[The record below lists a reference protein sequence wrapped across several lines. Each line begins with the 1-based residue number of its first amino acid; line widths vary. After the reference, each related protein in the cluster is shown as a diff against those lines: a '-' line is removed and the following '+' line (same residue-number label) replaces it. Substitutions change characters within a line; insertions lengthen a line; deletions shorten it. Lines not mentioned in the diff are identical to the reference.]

1 MNALMM
7 MTKMPRRPAQWA
19 SLLCSLVLAML
30 ALWLA
35 LHHPLSPLLMVVGVL
50 AAAAAAAR
58 WWTRTPALIALMPLI
73 GFAPWSGWITFE
85 ELDILVLAVAAGG
98 YAAWA
103 LELPPNERAPA
114 WRQELAYSPP
124 VLLLMLL
131 FAASLL
137 LALQR
142 GFADAGGFEFG
153 WWQGYHEAMNSL
165 RNVKAYFLAL
175 LLLPIW
181 VRAAA
186 VRPRELNMAL
196 QWALVAAL
204 VGMSLGAVWERSA
217 FPGLL
222 NFSSDYRTTSL
233 FWEMHVG
240 GAALDGAL
248 ALTMPFVLIALL
260 REQVPWRFA
269 ALMGLVVLGL
279 YACLTT
285 FSRGVY
291 AAVPVGL
298 VLMML
303 LRAAQWRRA
312 SQQKVLEIRPLLSVP
327 SAAKLGALL
336 LVLGFAGGVFAM
348 FGSSGYR
355 GMLALLGAM
364 MVLLTMPASQWLP
377 SRAQRLTGTVM
388 GALLALLVTGL
399 CASLAIYVNKA
410 AYVFFAM
417 ALCLALLLRR
427 LNKPGQARPVQS
439 CLLSAAWYWVLFCVV
454 LVADSWGGAGARDDA
469 LWVVLPI
476 ALVWPVMLFWP
487 ALWPFKTLGSL
498 GWRQRGLVF
507 SALLMVAALV
517 AILGGGVYLRDR
529 MATVSEDLGTRFTH
543 WRQGISMLHTTPEL
557 LLGKGAGRFVAD
569 RFFEGP
575 AEDHTG
581 DYRLQANGGRPYLV
595 LTGGHEINSFGQQF
609 RVTQRISPPEGMT
622 TATGRAHAAK
632 DLNLMVEICAK
643 HLLYAEE
650 CSVQRVRIKGEA
662 DPKVW
667 QDFKVDLAMGRGAA
681 MRGSWLAPRLITFS
695 VSIET
700 PDALL
705 DIDDLQ
711 LTDARGPLLSN
722 GSFADGMSHWFFSS
736 DRNHLPWH
744 IKNLGLH
751 VLFEQGIIGVT
762 LFAVLLLL
770 ALWRLSFGRG
780 KDQALAPPLAGALV
794 GFVCVGAFDS
804 LLDVPRVGFVFFALL
819 LFSLGLRALPGS
831 GVEKPQG

>member
-1 MNALMM
+1 MIASL
-7 MTKMPRRPAQWA
+7 PRRPSQWL
-19 SLLCSLVLAML
+19 SLLAAIAAAWL
-30 ALWLA
+30 ALWMA
-35 LHHPLSPLLMVVGVL
+35 MHHPLSPLLAVLGVL
-50 AAAAAAAR
+50 AAGAAAAR
-58 WWTRTPALIALMPLI
+58 WWTRTPLLIGLMPLI

-85 ELDILVLAVAAGG
+85 EFDILVLAVAAGAYTAG
-98 YAAWA
+98 A
-103 LELPPNERAPA
+103 LNLPPRERAPA
-114 WRQELAYSPP
+114 WRQELSYSPP
-124 VLLLMLL
+124 VLLLLLL
-131 FAASLL
+131 FAGSLA

-175 LLLPIW
+175 LLLPAW

-186 VRPRELNMAL
+186 VRPREQTNAL
-196 QWALVAAL
+196 QWGMAAAL
-204 VGMSLGAVWERSA
+204 VGMSLGALWERSA

-222 NFSSDYRTTSL
+222 NFSTDYRTTSL

-240 GAALDGAL
+240 GAAFDGAL
-248 ALTMPFVLIALL
+248 ALSMPFVLIALL
-260 REQVPWRFA
+260 REQVPWRFV
-269 ALMGLVVLGL
+269 ALMGVVVLGL

-291 AAVPVGL
+291 AAVPAGL
-298 VLMML
+298 VVML
-303 LRAAQWRRA
+303 LLRGEQWRRA
-312 SQQKVLEIRPLLSVP
+312 SRQKVLEIRPLLSVP
-327 SAAKLGALL
+327 GPAKLGALL
-336 LVLGFAGGVFAM
+336 LVLGFAGGVFTM

-377 SRAQRLTGTVM
+377 SRAQRVTGTVM
-388 GALLALLVTGL
+388 GALLALLITGA
-399 CASLAIYVNKA
+399 CASLAIYVNKS
-410 AYVFFAM
+410 AYVFFAI

-439 CLLSAAWYWVLFCVV
+439 CLLTAAWYWVLFCVV
-454 LVADSWGGAGARDDA
+454 LVADSWGGASARDDA
-469 LWVVLPI
+469 LLVVVPL
-476 ALVWPVMLFWP
+476 ALAWPVLLLWP

-507 SALLMVAALV
+507 SALLMVAALM

-529 MATVSEDLGTRFTH
+529 MATVSEDLGTRLTH
-543 WRQGISMLHTTPEL
+543 WRQGVSMLHSTPEL

-575 AEDHTG
+575 PQDHTG
-581 DYRLQANGGRPYLV
+581 DYRLQQSGGQRYLV
-595 LTGGHEINSFGQQF
+595 LTGGHEIDSFGQEF
-609 RVTQRISPPEGMT
+609 RVTQRISAPEGRI
-622 TATGRAHAAK
+622 TASGRAHAAK
-632 DLNLMVEICAK
+632 DLNLLVEICAK
-643 HLLYAEE
+643 HLLYPED
-650 CSVQRVRIKGEA
+650 CVVQRVQVKGEA
-662 DPKVW
+662 DPKAW
-667 QDFKVDLAMGRGAA
+667 QSFKVDLGPGRGRA
-681 MRGSWLAPRLITFS
+681 MRGSLLAPRLITFS
-695 VSIET
+695 LAIET
-700 PDALL
+700 PDGLA
-705 DIDDLQ
+705 DVDDLQ
-711 LTDARGPLLSN
+711 LDDANGPLLAN
-722 GSFADGMSHWFFSS
+722 GDFEDGMSHWFFSS

-751 VLFEQGIIGVT
+751 VLFEQGAVGVA
-762 LFAVLLLL
+762 LFAALLLL

-780 KDQALAPPLAGALV
+780 RDQALAPPLAGALV

-831 GVEKPQG
+831 GVEKAQG